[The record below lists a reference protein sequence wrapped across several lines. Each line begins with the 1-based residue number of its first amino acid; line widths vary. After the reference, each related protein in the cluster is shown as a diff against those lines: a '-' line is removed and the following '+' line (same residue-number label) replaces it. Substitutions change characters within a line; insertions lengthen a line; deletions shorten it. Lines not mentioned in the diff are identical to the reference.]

1 MNLEFL
7 GNPGGP
13 RAILVSSPGPGEG
26 KTTVSS
32 YLAATIAKSGR
43 RDALVDADLRRP
55 GIHKFF
61 GVPNNIG
68 LSDMLKDDLVP
79 QVAAQSVGNHRFK
92 VITSGTRIDN
102 PAELLGSAWLLKVLT
117 HLRDLADV
125 TVFDGPPFMATEAF
139 ILAAR
144 LEGVLVVIQPGQT
157 REAEARNILQQL
169 DRADANLLG
178 VVLNR
183 VPRSQL
189 YGAGRYSY
197 YDYDWQQSTDGDR
210 KQEAR
215 AVPKPAAGTE
225 IPKRGQ
231 VVMRKSPPEN

>member
-1 MNLEFL
+1 L
-7 GNPGGP
+7 
-13 RAILVSSPGPGEG
+13 ISSPGPGEG

-43 RDALVDADLRRP
+43 RVVLVDADLRRP

-61 GVPNNIG
+61 GVSNKIG

-92 VITSGTRIDN
+92 VIPSGRGVDN
-102 PAELLGSAWLLKVLT
+102 PAELFGSVWLLKVLT
-117 HLRDLADV
+117 HLRELSDV
-125 TVFDGPPFMATEAF
+125 AVFDGPPFMAAEAY

-157 REAEARNILQQL
+157 REVAATAIMQQL
-169 DRADANLLG
+169 ERAQANLLG

-189 YGAGRYSY
+189 YGAGRYPY
-197 YDYDWQQSTDGDR
+197 YDYDWQQQQDGDSKR
-210 KQEAR
+210 GR
-215 AVPKPAAGTE
+215 PKPTGGTQATG
-225 IPKRGQ
+225 RGQ
-231 VVMRKSPPEN
+231 VVMRKAPRKD